1 MALLKKVSIK
11 WKLSFALIATGLTL
25 VSSYVLIAKRVFES
39 DKISYVFEAQG
50 SRLES
55 TKSEIESKFERA
67 LLGAR
72 SVIATFDISL
82 AKLSTAGEQIFG
94 EEKTLLALELWN
106 EEKAQTVLRLEKQPS
121 ILPPSNARVASA
133 PVGQIEI
140 QPLDRGKFLMNLRYN
155 QPDQGTFRLR
165 AALEM
170 VDLLPKA
177 STTQSIALIQGER
190 VVLIS
195 DLRGIPQATFDELAK
210 GSQSATERTRM
221 WRHNN
226 DRFLVSEVP
235 LSIAKLRLVALTPE
249 AEALGALGTLFRRSI
264 VFLILSVF
272 SLIAVSL
279 TLARGLTL
287 NLRVLTKSAEEIG
300 AGNFDATTPINSE
313 DEMGVLAR
321 AFSKMSQEIKR
332 LLVETREKAR
342 MEEELKTASL
352 VQERLMPK
360 QATAAFG
367 EMEVSGLV
375 LTSSE
380 CGGDWW
386 YFFTRGDELF
396 VAIADATG
404 HGTPAALITAT
415 ARSIFS
421 RLENED
427 LSLGEMMRAWDFAV
441 SSCSQKEV
449 FMTGIL
455 LRINS
460 LTGEGVFVNAAH
472 ESPFLFRAE
481 EDGTFSSDFLAT
493 GKATA
498 RIGDDIDP
506 DIVETP
512 FSLAPN
518 ESLVLYTDGLFSIAR
533 PDGKNLSEKRFGK
546 TLATRAEFV
555 KSAEQMTQITL
566 KAFNDHRE
574 NLPLPDDVSIV
585 SLRRRGPE
593 RRAFL
598 KNDSGQVHI
607 DVSN

>member
-1 MALLKKVSIK
+1 MALLKIISIK

-106 EEKAQTVLRLEKQPS
+106 EEKGQTVLRLEKQPS
-121 ILPPSNARVASA
+121 ILPPSFAQATSA

-140 QPLDRGKFLMNLRYN
+140 QPLERGKFLMNLRYN

-177 STTQSIALIQGER
+177 TTTQSIALIQDGR
-190 VVLIS
+190 IVLIS

-226 DRFLVSEVP
+226 DKFLVSEVP

-249 AEALGALGTLFRRSI
+249 AEALGALG
-264 VFLILSVF
+264 
-272 SLIAVSL
+272 
-279 TLARGLTL
+279 
-287 NLRVLTKSAEEIG
+287 
-300 AGNFDATTPINSE
+300 
-313 DEMGVLAR
+313 
-321 AFSKMSQEIKR
+321 
-332 LLVETREKAR
+332 
-342 MEEELKTASL
+342 
-352 VQERLMPK
+352 
-360 QATAAFG
+360 
-367 EMEVSGLV
+367 
-375 LTSSE
+375 
-380 CGGDWW
+380 W
-386 YFFTRGDELF
+386 YFFTQGDELF
-396 VAIADATG
+396 VAVADATG

-421 RLENED
+421 RLENEN
-427 LSLGEMMRAWDFAV
+427 LSLRDMMRAWDFAV

-460 LTGEGVFVNAAH
+460 LTGRGAFVNATH
-472 ESPFLFRAE
+472 ESPFVFRAQE
-481 EDGTFSSDFLAT
+481 NGTFSLDFLIAE
-493 GKATA
+493 KANA

-506 DIVETP
+506 YLVETP

-518 ESLVLYTDGLFSIAR
+518 ESLVLYTDGLFSITL
-533 PDGKNLSEKRFGK
+533 PDGKTLSERRFGK
-546 TLATRAEFV
+546 TLATRVEFV
-555 KSAEQMTQITL
+555 KSAEQMTLVTL
-566 KAFNDHRE
+566 KAFSEHRGV
-574 NLPLPDDVSIV
+574 LPLPDDVSIV
-585 SLRRRGPE
+585 SIFRKGPE
-593 RRAFL
+593 RKSFL
-598 KNDSGQVHI
+598 KNNSGQGHF
-607 DVSN
+607 DVSS